1 MASANNYGG
10 VAPLPF
16 LSVYHTHDLGG
27 NNKKCAWSG
36 ASQDAKSHHLITTHN
51 PSFTMSLPEYTPQ
64 EITLEQFHEM
74 LSDSYAVS
82 VNDTLYFVGYDTD
95 GSPYV
100 ADNDNQDRIDLDTV
114 DGSIEAHPNYVFFYV
129 QGKPI
134 QVVFLQI
141 KKPDS
146 F

>member
-1 MASANNYGG
+1 MATANNYGG
-10 VAPLPF
+10 VAPLPR
-16 LSVYHTHDLGG
+16 
-27 NNKKCAWSG
+27 SG

-64 EITLEQFHEM
+64 EITLEQFHSM
-74 LSDSYAVS
+74 LADSYAVS
-82 VNDTLYFVGYDTD
+82 VNDYLYFVGYDMGTE
-95 GSPYV
+95 SPYV

-114 DGSIEAHPNYVFFYV
+114 DGRIEAHPNYVFFYV
-129 QGKPI
+129 QGEPI

>member
-1 MASANNYGG
+1 
-10 VAPLPF
+10 
-16 LSVYHTHDLGG
+16 
-27 NNKKCAWSG
+27 
-36 ASQDAKSHHLITTHN
+36 
-51 PSFTMSLPEYTPQ
+51 MSLPEYTPR
-64 EITLEQFHEM
+64 EITLEQFHDM

-95 GSPYV
+95 ESPYV
-100 ADNDNQDRIDLDTV
+100 ADNDNQDRIDFDTV
-114 DGSIEAHPNYVFFYV
+114 DGSIESHPNYVLFYV
-129 QGKPI
+129 QGQPI

>member
-1 MASANNYGG
+1 
-10 VAPLPF
+10 
-16 LSVYHTHDLGG
+16 
-27 NNKKCAWSG
+27 
-36 ASQDAKSHHLITTHN
+36 
-51 PSFTMSLPEYTPQ
+51 MSLPEYTPQ

-74 LSDSYAVS
+74 LSESYAVS
-82 VNDTLYFVGYDTD
+82 VNDTLYFVGYDIETE
-95 GSPYV
+95 SPYV

-129 QGKPI
+129 QGEPI

>member
-1 MASANNYGG
+1 
-10 VAPLPF
+10 
-16 LSVYHTHDLGG
+16 
-27 NNKKCAWSG
+27 
-36 ASQDAKSHHLITTHN
+36 
-51 PSFTMSLPEYTPQ
+51 MSLPEYTPQ

-100 ADNDNQDRIDLDTV
+100 ADNDNQDRIDFDTV

-129 QGKPI
+129 QGEPI

>member
-1 MASANNYGG
+1 
-10 VAPLPF
+10 
-16 LSVYHTHDLGG
+16 
-27 NNKKCAWSG
+27 
-36 ASQDAKSHHLITTHN
+36 
-51 PSFTMSLPEYTPQ
+51 MSLPEYTPR
-64 EITLEQFHEM
+64 EITLEQFHDM

-82 VNDTLYFVGYDTD
+82 VNATLYFVGYDTD

-129 QGKPI
+129 QGEPI

>member
-1 MASANNYGG
+1 
-10 VAPLPF
+10 
-16 LSVYHTHDLGG
+16 
-27 NNKKCAWSG
+27 
-36 ASQDAKSHHLITTHN
+36 
-51 PSFTMSLPEYTPQ
+51 MSLSEYTPR
-64 EITLEQFHEM
+64 EITLEQFHDM

-100 ADNDNQDRIDLDTV
+100 ADNDNQDRIDLVTV
-114 DGSIEAHPNYVFFYV
+114 DGSIESHPNYVFFYV
-129 QGKPI
+129 QGEPI
-134 QVVFLQI
+134 KVVFLQI